1 MIEPALP
8 DDELERQAAVQS
20 LEFLGSPVEERCDR
34 FTRLSQNVFDVP
46 IALINLVDGERV

>member
-8 DDELERQAAVQS
+8 DDELERQAAV
-20 LEFLGSPVEERCDR
+20 EFLGSPVEERCDR